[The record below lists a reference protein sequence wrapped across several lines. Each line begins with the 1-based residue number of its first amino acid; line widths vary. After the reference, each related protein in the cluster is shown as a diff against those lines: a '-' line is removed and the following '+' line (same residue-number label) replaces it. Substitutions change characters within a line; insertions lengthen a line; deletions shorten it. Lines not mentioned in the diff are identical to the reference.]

1 MAKNALESARRT
13 LATEA
18 EGLAQLADML
28 TDDFTRAVDILAEA
42 KGRVIISGMGKS
54 GHIGTKMAATFA
66 STGTPAQFV
75 HPAEASHGDLGM
87 ITENDVI
94 LALSWSGGTTELA
107 NLVNYA
113 SRFNITLI
121 AMTSNPDSALARSSQ
136 ICLTLPKA
144 AEACPNGLAPTTST
158 IMQMALGDA
167 LAVALLEKR
176 NFSAAD
182 FRNFHPGGKL
192 GAGLT
197 VLGEIM
203 HRDDAL
209 PLVAD
214 DTKMSDAIVTMSEK
228 GFGCIGV
235 CDGEGRLAGVITD
248 GDLRR
253 NMSSTLLEQP
263 ASGIMTRSP
272 KTVDSSLLAGQA
284 LSLMN
289 DSKIQAVFVCE
300 NDKPIGLVRI
310 HDLLAIGVA

>member
-1 MAKNALESARRT
+1 MSDKALESARRT
-13 LATEA
+13 LAIEA
-18 EGLAQLADML
+18 DGLAQLADGL
-28 TDDFTRAVDILAEA
+28 TGEFAQAVDLLAAA

-54 GHIGTKMAATFA
+54 GHIGTKMAASFA

-94 LALSWSGGTTELA
+94 LALSWSGGTAELA

-113 SRFNITLI
+113 SRFDIALI
-121 AMTSNPDSALARSSQ
+121 AMTSNPASLLARASRV
-136 ICLTLPKA
+136 CLTLPKA

-158 IMQMALGDA
+158 LMQLALGDA
-167 LAVALLEKR
+167 LAVALLEQR
-176 NFSAAD
+176 NFTPAD

-192 GAGLT
+192 GAGLM
-197 VLGEIM
+197 LIGEVM
-203 HRDDAL
+203 HQGDAL
-209 PLVAD
+209 PLISE
-214 DTKMSDAIVTMSEK
+214 DTKMSAAIVTMSEK

-235 CDGEGRLAGVITD
+235 CDAQGRLAGVITD

-253 NMSSTLLEQP
+253 NMSATLLEQA
-263 ASGIMTRSP
+263 ASDIMTRSP
-272 KTVDSSLLAGQA
+272 KTVDSTLLAGQA

-289 DSKIQAVFVCE
+289 DNKIQAVFVCE
-300 NDKPIGLVRI
+300 DDNPIGLVRI

>member
-18 EGLAQLADML
+18 GGLAQLADMQ